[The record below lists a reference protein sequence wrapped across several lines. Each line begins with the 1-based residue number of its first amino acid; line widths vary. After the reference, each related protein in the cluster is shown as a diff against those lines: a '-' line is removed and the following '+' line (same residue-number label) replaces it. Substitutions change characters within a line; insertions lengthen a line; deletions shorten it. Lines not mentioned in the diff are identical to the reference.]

1 VVPARHCPREITP
14 TKRPALPTGRPRSL
28 WDRLTARYRP
38 KVQKDAPSVRAGP
51 LMSQAV
57 RDLWR
62 RPLAILVILS
72 LFLSAAWNAAGQDDL
87 MDLLLALIVTV
98 ATIYV
103 QIAVNL
109 AGSSNEPGPSGDAWF
124 RAALTRRCFWR
135 LVAVEI
141 SVTALVAVGAL
152 ALVVGAIVVGG
163 ITSLAEPA
171 VVLDRDGP
179 IEAIRRSARMSRPA
193 RRPLTVIFGLL
204 VLAPSLVGPAAAL
217 AGIAGT
223 VLVGIG
229 VVLLP
234 ISMAG
239 TVALARAYVALGGTP
254 APAPNGT
261 PEPRLTA

>member
-1 VVPARHCPREITP
+1 M
-14 TKRPALPTGRPRSL
+14 
-28 WDRLTARYRP
+28 
-38 KVQKDAPSVRAGP
+38 KDAPPVRAGP
-51 LMSQAV
+51 LISQAL

-62 RPLAILVILS
+62 RPLAILVVLN
-72 LFLSAAWNAAGQDDL
+72 LFLSAAWNAAGQDDFI
-87 MDLLLALIVTV
+87 DLLLALVVTG

-109 AGSSNEPGPSGDAWF
+109 AAAARDPGPSGDAWF

-141 SVTALVAVGAL
+141 AVIALVALGAL

-171 VVLDRDGP
+171 VVLERDGP

-193 RRPLTVIFGLL
+193 RTPLTVVFGLL

-217 AGIAGT
+217 GGVSGT
-223 VLVGIG
+223 VVVVIG
-229 VVLLP
+229 VILLP

-254 APAPNGT
+254 APAPDST
-261 PEPRLTA
+261 PEPRLAA

>member
-1 VVPARHCPREITP
+1 MPR
-14 TKRPALPTGRPRSL
+14 G
-28 WDRLTARYRP
+28 RYRP
-38 KVQKDAPSVRAGP
+38 KVQKDAPPVRAGP
-51 LMSQAV
+51 LMSQAL

-62 RPLAILVILS
+62 RPLLILVVLN
-72 LFLSAAWNAAGQDDL
+72 LFLSAAWNAAGQDEL
-87 MDLLLALIVTV
+87 MDLLLALIVTA

-109 AGSSNEPGPSGDAWF
+109 AASSEDPGASGDAWF

-141 SVTALVAVGAL
+141 AVTALVAVGAL

-179 IEAIRRSARMSRPA
+179 IEAIRRSARMTRPA
-193 RRPLTVIFGLL
+193 RTPLTVIFGLL

-217 AGIAGT
+217 LGVAGT
-223 VLVGIG
+223 VLVVIG
-229 VVLLP
+229 AILLP

-254 APAPNGT
+254 APASDGT
-261 PEPRLTA
+261 PQPRLTA